1 MSYKSEL
8 TNTKGIKIAEH
19 KSQNY
24 WKAVELRYD
33 QLREPLGLRF
43 TREQLLAETDDIH
56 IVYKNGSY
64 VLACLVLT
72 PIDEQRIK
80 MRQVAVDEELKGQ
93 GVGSIMVQFAEA
105 HAKDLGYKT
114 MECNARLSAVPF
126 YKKLGYH
133 TVGDMFHEVTIP
145 HYHMVKALF

>member
-19 KSQNY
+19 KSLNY

-56 IVYKNGSY
+56 IIYRNGGF
-64 VLACLVLT
+64 VLACLILT
-72 PIDEQRIK
+72 PLDDERIK

-93 GVGSIMVQFAEA
+93 GVGTIMVQFAEA

-114 MECNARLSAVPF
+114 MECSARLSAVSF
-126 YKKLGYH
+126 YEKMGYH
-133 TVGDMFHEVTIP
+133 TQGDQFHEVGIP
-145 HYHMVKALF
+145 HYLMTKELF